1 MSLFEVET
9 EKCVLSN
16 CQGWS
21 RNTAYDF
28 EHVDEGFADGKYT
41 HFDVSKGWPKM
52 SVSVKLYGYIIKR
65 LGNSG

>member
-9 EKCVLSN
+9 EKCELSN

-41 HFDVSKGWPKM
+41 HFAV
-52 SVSVKLYGYIIKR
+52 
-65 LGNSG
+65 